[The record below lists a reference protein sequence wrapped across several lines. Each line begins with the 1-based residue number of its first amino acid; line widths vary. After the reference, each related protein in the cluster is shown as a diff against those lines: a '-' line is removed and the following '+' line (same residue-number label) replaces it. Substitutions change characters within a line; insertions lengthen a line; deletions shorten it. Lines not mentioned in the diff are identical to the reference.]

1 MKTAHALAALFLAA
15 ALAGPAAAAAPIQ
28 GEVLETRD
36 VESYTYLRLATR
48 DGEIWAAV
56 PTAPVKKGD
65 RVTIANPMVMQG
77 FESKTLKRTFDKIV
91 FGQLGAPRSTAAA
104 ASPHGAMPSA
114 SAAPAPVKVA
124 KASGPDAR
132 TVAEV
137 VNGRSTL
144 KDKPVTVHAQVV
156 KVNNGI
162 MGKNWLHL
170 RDGTGSAAD
179 GSHDLVVTTQD
190 NAKVGDVVTVK
201 GKVHT
206 DVDVGAGYRFA
217 VMIGDATIAK

>member
-1 MKTAHALAALFLAA
+1 MKTARTLAALSLAA
-15 ALAGPAAAAAPIQ
+15 VLAGPAWPAAPVQ

-36 VESYTYLRLATR
+36 VPSYTYLRLATR
-48 DGEIWAAV
+48 DGEVWAAV
-56 PTAPVKKGD
+56 PTTAVKKGD
-65 RVTIANPMVMQG
+65 RVTIADPTVMQG
-77 FESKTLKRTFDKIV
+77 FESKALGRTFDRIV
-91 FGQLGAPRSTAAA
+91 FGQLAAPGAAA
-104 ASPHGAMPSA
+104 AAPHGATAPSGA
-114 SAAPAPVKVA
+114 GPAVVKVA
-124 KASGPDAR
+124 KAGGPDAR

-137 VNGRSTL
+137 VNGRSAL

-179 GSHDLVVTTQD
+179 GSNDVIATSRDT
-190 NAKVGDVVTVK
+190 AKVGDVVTVK

-206 DVDVGAGYRFA
+206 DLDLGAGYRFA
-217 VMIGDATIAK
+217 VVIGEATLAK

>member
-1 MKTAHALAALFLAA
+1 MKTTHALVALFLAA

-56 PTAPVKKGD
+56 PTAQVKKGD

-91 FGQLGAPRSTAAA
+91 FGQLGAPGGQAVA
-104 ASPHGAMPSA
+104 ASPHGAMPGA
-114 SAAPAPVKVA
+114 GAAPAPIKVA
-124 KASGPDAR
+124 KATGPDAR
-132 TVAEV
+132 TVAEI
-137 VNGRSTL
+137 VNGRAGL

-170 RDGTGSAAD
+170 RDGTGTAAD
-179 GSHDLVVTTQD
+179 GSYDLVATTQD
-190 NAKVGDVVTVK
+190 SAKVGDVVTVK

-217 VMIGDATIAK
+217 VMIGDATIAR

>member
-1 MKTAHALAALFLAA
+1 MKTAHALAALLLAA

-91 FGQLGAPRSTAAA
+91 FGQLGAPGSTASA

-137 VNGRSTL
+137 VNGRSAL

-156 KVNNGI
+156 KVNSGI